1 MLLRYVT
8 NYVSKFK
15 DSQSTESLYST
26 CLVPAEAAY
35 RHLRDMKPCEPEM
48 VMTLSSVKLAWSSK
62 STKSYVPPRQSSA
75 DNNLI
80 LTKYGQRNNESE
92 LPFLE
97 FLRTCDT
104 SNANCPLY
112 KWQNCLV
119 GIKYVSYF
127 NIDIFSNF

>member
-1 MLLRYVT
+1 MLMRYVT

-15 DSQSTESLYST
+15 DCQSTECLYST
-26 CLVPAEAAY
+26 RLVSAEAAY
-35 RHLRDMKPCEPEM
+35 HHLRDMKPCEPEM
-48 VMTLSSVKLAWSSK
+48 VMTLCSVKMARSSK
-62 STKSYVPPRQSSA
+62 STKSYVPPRPSSA

-80 LTKYGQRNNESE
+80 LTKYYQRNNESE
-92 LPFLE
+92 LSSLE

-119 GIKYVSYF
+119 GIKYASYF
-127 NIDIFSNF
+127 IFF